1 MSEPRKIWY
10 KLRGALIVPLYLIAV
25 FYDQGD
31 VCNPWLILPLGTALF
46 GAGWFLRIYAQMHL
60 HYRLK
65 AHKTL
70 TTTGPYV
77 HVRNPIYIGNTLILV
92 GINVLSGLLWF
103 VPIMILGCAFTYHMT
118 VLYEEGHLIE
128 KYGEPYK
135 AFIASIPRWM
145 PRFSTPDDIPKQDVR
160 EFIVPSIHAELHI
173 LWLLVPLIIK
183 ELIFRLYLG
192 VNRWYKPLGKLWGLY
207 HNLPLLSIRPYL
219 YGVQINV
226 RTGLDTQYPGF
237 GIPRT

>member
-1 MSEPRKIWY
+1 MSETRKIWY

-31 VCNPWLILPLGTALF
+31 VCNPWMILPLGTALF

-70 TTTGPYV
+70 TMTGPYV
-77 HVRNPIYIGNTLILV
+77 HVRNPIGNTLILV

-135 AFIASIPRWM
+135 AFIASIPRWI
-145 PRFSTPDDIPKQDVR
+145 PRFSTPNRHPVAPDQVTPEQPVYDTGIHLHGAHFFCPLSLHCLARTTPVLIPLKDRFVSYR
-160 EFIVPSIHAELHI
+160 LELC
-173 LWLLVPLIIK
+173 
-183 ELIFRLYLG
+183 
-192 VNRWYKPLGKLWGLY
+192 
-207 HNLPLLSIRPYL
+207 
-219 YGVQINV
+219 
-226 RTGLDTQYPGF
+226 
-237 GIPRT
+237 